1 MTTLRDPGDVIAMV
15 PYILG
20 FTPVDSM
27 VMVALVGQRK
37 RLGACLRLDLPYS
50 AADGSAVARYLVG
63 VASAHRFGTVLLVAF
78 TPDEPR
84 AAQVMQP
91 LRRGLALGR
100 IKVADAL
107 RADGTRWWS
116 YTCHDPSCCSPDGTP
131 YDPDSTRVAAEAVVA
146 GLTRAPDRDSL
157 RTRLEP
163 RSERA
168 RLDTLRECA
177 TRAAAIKAG
186 DAAAP
191 CSRDVEALLRRHLAA
206 PGEMPA
212 ADTATLLLAMQD
224 FRLRDTAWA
233 GLSRT
238 DAAEQLELW
247 RHVMCTAP
255 DELLAPVGALAG
267 FAAWLAGQGALA
279 WHAVE
284 RVESVSP
291 TYPMCVLLRG
301 ILDAAVSPDVW
312 DQLPQRPGPGS

>member
-1 MTTLRDPGDVIAMV
+1 MI
-15 PYILG
+15 PYVLG
-20 FTPVDSM
+20 FTPVDSL
-27 VMVALVGQRK
+27 VMVALVGRRK
-37 RLGACLRLDLPYS
+37 RFDACLRLDLPHS
-50 AADGSAVARYLVG
+50 ADDGSAVARYLVG
-63 VASAHRFGTVLLVAF
+63 VASAHRFATVLLVAF
-78 TPDEPR
+78 TPDELR
-84 AAQVMQP
+84 AVQVMQP

-107 RADGTRWWS
+107 RADGKRWWS
-116 YTCHDPSCCSPDGTP
+116 YTCHDPACCSPDGTP

-163 RSERA
+163 LSAPA
-168 RLDTLRECA
+168 RLDMLRECA
-177 TRAAAIKAG
+177 ARAAAIKAG
-186 DAAAP
+186 DAALP
-191 CSRDVEALLRRHLAA
+191 GHRDVDALLRRHLAA

-212 ADTATLLLAMQD
+212 ADTVTLLLAMQD
-224 FRLRDTAWA
+224 PLLRDAAWA

-247 RHVMCTAP
+247 RQVMRTAP
-255 DELLAPVGALAG
+255 DELLAPVGALTG

-291 TYPMCVLLRG
+291 GYPMCVLLRG
-301 ILDAAVSPDVW
+301 ILDATVSPDLW
-312 DQLPQRPGPGS
+312 DQLPARPGPGS